1 MTTDQVQVGATSR
14 RRLVARP
21 GVWLV
26 WGVVIFF
33 FVNLFALVASVV
45 VDSFAYHW
53 FGTWWPEQLVTH
65 YYSDAWD
72 EFDVGNLL
80 LVTLEVSL
88 AVVVISALLGVPA
101 AYVLARRQFPGRQ
114 LVMLL
119 FLLPILV
126 PPIAYGIPLATVL
139 YKYQLAGSIWGV
151 ILANLVPS
159 IPFVV
164 LTMTPFIEQIDP
176 KIEAAARMC
185 GARTGTIF
193 ARILFPL
200 LIPGILAASVLVLV
214 RTVAM
219 FELTFLVSGNGS
231 SQGQTLIVALY
242 YAMSAAGIR
251 AQAEV
256 DAMAVLYTAMMMVL
270 LVIALRFV
278 NPTQLVTRVA
288 EGRDVE

>member
-1 MTTDQVQVGATSR
+1 MTTDEIQIGGVSR
-14 RRLVARP
+14 RRLIARP

-26 WGVVIFF
+26 WGIVIFF

-45 VDSFAYHW
+45 VSSFSYQW
-53 FGTWWPEQLVTH
+53 FGTWWPNQLVTD
-65 YYSDAWD
+65 YYKLAWD
-72 EFDVGNLL
+72 EFNVGHL
-80 LVTLEVSL
+80 LVVTMEVSL
-88 AVVVISALLGVPA
+88 AVVLISALIGVPA
-101 AYVLARRQFPGRQ
+101 AYVLARRDFPGRR
-114 LVMLL
+114 LVTLL

-139 YKYQLAGSIWGV
+139 YKYHLAGTIYGV

-159 IPFVV
+159 VPFVV

-185 GARTGTIF
+185 GARTRTIF
-193 ARILFPL
+193 ARILLPL
-200 LIPGILAASVLVLV
+200 LVPGILAASILVLV

-219 FELTFLVSGNGS
+219 FELTFLTAGNDS
-231 SQGQTLIVALY
+231 QTLIVALFY
-242 YAMSAAGIR
+242 SMSAAGIR
-251 AQAEV
+251 PQQET
-256 DAMAVLYTAMMMVL
+256 DSMAVLYTAMMMVL

-288 EGRDVE
+288 EKRDAE